1 MALELIQTQSYVEL
15 INCDYYNITFA
26 ETITNIVFNL
36 LESQYANLIVFK
48 NIVKFIMYLGSVWIE
63 LILLKLKTEN

>member
-36 LESQYANLIVFK
+36 LESQYANLIVVK
-48 NIVKFIMYLGSVWIE
+48 NIVKFIMYLGFVWIE